1 MDPITLITE
10 IKPLLSARLTGEQQQ
25 RLPFTQ
31 GQFLQGMVTAKGDA
45 HLFTLDLNG
54 QQVTAESSTPLQI
67 GQKLNL
73 QIVALTPR
81 MELQVVSPEPANRW
95 LGNVLP
101 LLGKEPLLL
110 PQLATVADDPPLM
123 ALLKPATQETLL
135 LFAGRQ
141 STGSASP
148 APLPVPTLINQL
160 TNLLAHKTLATPEPG
175 LRNSLQEIVTLLQDA
190 GRSGSL
196 DPKTAAT
203 ANRLADFFSQQLVS
217 QQSSIPGQPI
227 AAGPQST
234 GPLATG
240 PKEIGAALEFLVNL
254 AGLKSSES
262 ALLTQL
268 LSLNRAYASLPADHP
283 LQQLLSFMVQTTSD
297 HALPFLAQGAAEH
310 LGERY
315 SRLGLNMEQLL
326 AGDKPEAATHTL
338 KFALLELAQQAG
350 AAVGRGGIA
359 ADQLGQLIEL
369 YQLVQHRLTNESLIF
384 IPLPFPFLQQGYALL
399 ESDRSDGEA
408 EAANK
413 RAGQD
418 NPSVALHLRLEGL
431 GNLQIEIRR
440 QEDRVAIRFLA
451 ENAEKAK
458 FIAEFRQELEQWLT
472 SGKLESVQFLI
483 GAQEPIKS
491 LLEKIMPQ
499 GEGMIDTRA

>member
-1 MDPITLITE
+1 MEPITLITE
-10 IKPLLSARLTGEQQQ
+10 VKSLLSARLTGEQQQ

-31 GQFLQGMVTAKGDA
+31 GQFLQGTVTAKGDA

-54 QQVTAESSTPLQI
+54 QQVTAESPSPLQI

-73 QIVALTPR
+73 QIVALVPR

-141 STGSASP
+141 SAGSASSP
-148 APLPVPTLINQL
+148 APLPVPALINQL
-160 TNLLAHKTLATPEPG
+160 SDLLVQKTLAAPEPS
-175 LRNSLQEIVTLLQDA
+175 LRDNLQEIFTLLQDA

-196 DPKTAAT
+196 DPKTTAT
-203 ANRLADFFSQQLVS
+203 ANRLADLFSQQLTS
-217 QQSSIPGQPI
+217 QQSSIPGQPT
-227 AAGPQST
+227 AAGPLPAVS
-234 GPLATG
+234 
-240 PKEIGAALEFLVNL
+240 KETGAALEFLVNL

-268 LSLNRAYASLPADHP
+268 LSLNRAYASLPAEHP

-350 AAVGRGGIA
+350 VAAGRGGIA

-369 YQLVQHRLTNESLIF
+369 YQLVQHRLANESLIF

-399 ESDRSDGEA
+399 ESDSNDSEA

-413 RAGQD
+413 RAGWD
-418 NPSVALHLRLEGL
+418 KPSVALHLRLEGL
-431 GNLQIEIRR
+431 GNLQIDIRR

-491 LLEKIMPQ
+491 LLEKIVPQ
-499 GEGMIDTRA
+499 GVGMIDTRA